1 MREFN
6 AYDLNALMELVR
18 SEPVPEEALVP
29 KADPA
34 VSYDDFLELL
44 PVDMRAGMECR
55 ACRLWWN
62 NYANAVHIDN
72 IGKVDSVFW
81 SSDALWDQPKLWLL
95 VQELSNRVV
104 GAFEQ
109 DPLGYRVV
117 KMDTKLKGIRR
128 HPVVWVVGAVGN
140 HFGHRVM
147 PNYSTH
153 ISIGQEVR
161 YEEYLAGQFERLV
174 DDVGVLEALLDSVPL
189 RLHTVAETRAALLN
203 LGKKFSIEGK
213 VGLFKA
219 LRHLPTGAE
228 HIFTRLGQSFPDWM
242 GERAMAESPVSIDG
256 LSTNPRTGD
265 ITSVVELLDR
275 LQCNVNA
282 GIPQIQR
289 QWNMVAITDTAQ
301 LPGFVPAY
309 QSDVPALTDGPVVSY
324 QFTAEQ
330 IIELS
335 SKGRLVRVQP
345 NEQIADIRLQI
356 PARTDDGE
364 ELSIELPGGSTK
376 ITWALLNSTTLLNQP
391 ANIIGWVMN
400 PVDGGQALLAAVIK
414 TPVAGVAPK
423 PSCKIQ
429 PEELMEALP
438 DERHRILFADAE
450 RLAQPKIQFAVG
462 DLAAYDLRNM
472 TMNAVLDGVPI
483 RFVQVRPAVV

>member
-1 MREFN
+1 MRELN
-6 AYDLNALMELVR
+6 AYDLNALMDLVR
-18 SEPVPEEALVP
+18 SEPVPGEALVP
-29 KADPA
+29 KVYPA

-44 PVDMRAGMECR
+44 PAELRGSMECR

-62 NYANAVHIDN
+62 TYASAVRIDN
-72 IGKVDSVFW
+72 SGQVGSVFW
-81 SSDALWDQPKLWLL
+81 SPNAFASRPALWGLAEQIGSK
-95 VQELSNRVV
+95 VIAE
-104 GAFEQ
+104 FER
-109 DPLGYRVV
+109 DPLGYRLV
-117 KMDTKLKGIRR
+117 KMDSKIKGIRR

-147 PNYSTH
+147 LNYSAQ
-153 ISIGQEVR
+153 ILVGQEVR
-161 YEEYLAGQFERLV
+161 YEEYLR
-174 DDVGVLEALLDSVPL
+174 DRLEALINDVEVLEVLLTSLPL
-189 RLHTVAETRAALLN
+189 RMHTPEEARVALLKLSKSFSAEDRGRMYQALSN
-203 LGKKFSIEGK
+203 LPG
-213 VGLFKA
+213 
-219 LRHLPTGAE
+219 GAS
-228 HIFTRLGQSFPDWM
+228 HVFTELGHTYPEWG
-242 GERAMAESPVSIDG
+242 GERALAEGPVSIDG
-256 LSTNPRTGD
+256 EWTNPRVGD
-265 ITSVVELLDR
+265 ISGVVDLLER
-275 LQCNVNA
+275 LHCCIA
-282 GIPQIQR
+282 HATPQIQR
-289 QWNMVAITDTAQ
+289 QWDMKRIAEQED
-301 LPGFVPAY
+301 LPGFVSAV
-309 QSDVPALTDGPVVSY
+309 QSDAPALTDGPVVSY

-330 IIELS
+330 IVELS
-335 SKGRLVRVQP
+335 SSGRLIRVQP
-345 NEQIADIRLQI
+345 NEQIANIRLQI

-364 ELSIELPGGSTK
+364 ELTVQLPGGSTK
-376 ITWALLNSTTLLNQP
+376 ITWALLNSTALLNQP

-414 TPVAGVAPK
+414 SPVAGVAPK